1 MGSPQ
6 DTPSTRAPP
15 LTCIAR
21 GVRLNGEYDHIL
33 LDGDDRDAGGLA
45 QYGHRGITPA
55 GRAGRAGSE
64 GRVGGQGWEGRLN
77 RTGKVRSAEGRAMPM
92 MMAPGSQLHALPYR
106 RGKWG
111 TGAVPMR
118 TVL

>member
-55 GRAGRAGSE
+55 GRVGRGGWGKDAMRAGSAGRPE
-64 GRVGGQGWEGRLN
+64 GGAAGQCL
-77 RTGKVRSAEGRAMPM
+77 
-92 MMAPGSQLHALPYR
+92 
-106 RGKWG
+106 
-111 TGAVPMR
+111 
-118 TVL
+118 